1 STFTASMHRSW
12 PMAGHVLP
20 VIFSWHL
27 KIEINPVATS
37 YAGALDPD
45 AFWAAWAA
53 GAAAT
58 VDTFA
63 PEFDFWAHA
72 ATPLGQLRERWS
84 IPREGLADGESATPA
99 A

>member
-1 STFTASMHRSW
+1 
-12 PMAGHVLP
+12 

-27 KIEINPVATS
+27 KIEINQVATS

-45 AFWAAWAA
+45 MFWAAWAA

-72 ATPLGQLRERWS
+72 DVPLAELRERWS
-84 IPREGLADGESATPA
+84 IPRAGLAVQEP
-99 A
+99 